1 MIKAITVQLYNV
13 QELGRDEFD
22 VPVRLPVPE
31 DVPGVLVYPSSADAV
46 VTDLQLYGRKSV
58 YQLCIP
64 KGDSHE
70 WEDRLVGFFGKI
82 FRTFGHTQNIHSLKL
97 TELYILNGCFFSK
110 DFFFNVDY
118 F

>member
-64 KGDSHE
+64 KGDAHE

-82 FRTFGHTQNIHSLKL
+82 FRTFGPCAEYIDANIPLKWNKQIRV
-97 TELYILNGCFFSK
+97 ERYE
-110 DFFFNVDY
+110 
-118 F
+118 

>member
-13 QELGRDEFD
+13 QELGRDEFN

-31 DVPGVLVYPSSADAV
+31 DVPGVLVCPSSADAV

-82 FRTFGHTQNIHSLKL
+82 FRTFGPCAEYIDANVPLKWNKQIRV
-97 TELYILNGCFFSK
+97 EHYE
-110 DFFFNVDY
+110 
-118 F
+118 

>member
-13 QELGRDEFD
+13 QELGRAEFG

-46 VTDLQLYGRKSV
+46 VTDQQLYGRKSV

-82 FRTFGHTQNIHSLKL
+82 FRTFGPCAEYIDANVPLKWNKQIRV
-97 TELYILNGCFFSK
+97 ERYE
-110 DFFFNVDY
+110 
-118 F
+118 